1 MKVLGIV
8 GYSGAGKTT
17 LCERLIAE
25 LSARGLR
32 IAAIKH
38 AHHSF
43 EPDVRGKDSDRLRR
57 AGARQTLVFSSQRWA
72 LFGEDPGPDL
82 PSLDALLA
90 RLDTRR
96 LDLVLIEGLRHVD
109 HPLLHKL
116 EVHRPQLGHP
126 LLALSDPRIV
136 AVATDQPDLLATR
149 GLACPLLPLN
159 QPLAV
164 LDFVEIFVSGGTN
177 QMSDSSS
184 QTESAARSQ
193 IDELRRKFEERIG
206 QLGKQIDELSERFQQ
221 SASDAKAQVEADLNK
236 LKAEHQA
243 EYEQFQK
250 LQKAAEESWSVLQ
263 KRLDSVATQMRS
275 VVGQAVDQAASA
287 LGFAGEGKTEAKT
300 EAAAEATQATPV
312 EAKTEAAQAETPAES
327 QPPSDK

>member
-250 LQKAAEESWSVLQ
+250 LQKVAEESWGMLQ
-263 KRLDSVATQMRS
+263 KRLDTIATEMRS
-275 VVGQAVDQAASA
+275 VVGQAVGQAASA
-287 LGFAGEGKTEAKT
+287 LGIAHSEQTDAT
-300 EAAAEATQATPV
+300 AQSQAAEPSAPAAPSAPDAGTDSAPS
-312 EAKTEAAQAETPAES
+312 AKQ
-327 QPPSDK
+327 